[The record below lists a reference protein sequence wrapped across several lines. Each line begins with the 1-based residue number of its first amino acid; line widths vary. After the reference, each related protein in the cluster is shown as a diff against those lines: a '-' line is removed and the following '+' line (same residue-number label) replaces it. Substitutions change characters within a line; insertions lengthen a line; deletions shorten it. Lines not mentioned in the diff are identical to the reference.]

1 MKPIDQEPALT
12 ERVRDAIVDSI
23 LDGTFQTGD
32 RLAQEQLADRLN
44 VSRQPVSHALSLLKE
59 QGVLV
64 TLGRKGLT
72 LAPMDP
78 ALVGRLY
85 QVRGPL
91 DALAARLCAA
101 RVAANEIGARDFR
114 ALNALIERNAPNDP
128 KRGVDLPG
136 RQLTRQINADMDFH
150 VSLYR
155 LSGNSLIEDISRAHW
170 VHFRRSMRAVLTNPV
185 EHPQV
190 WKDHRE
196 ILNAVQDGDSDQ
208 AHRLSVQHCEHAA
221 IKVTA
226 SMTTKSA
233 I

>member
-1 MKPIDQEPALT
+1 MKPLDQKSALT
-12 ERVRDAIVDSI
+12 ERVRDAIIDSI

-72 LAPMDP
+72 VAPMDP
-78 ALVGRLY
+78 ALVGQLY

-101 RVAANEIGARDFR
+101 RVAANEIGARDLR
-114 ALNALIERNAPNDP
+114 ALDALVKRNAPYDSR
-128 KRGVDLPG
+128 RGVDLPA
-136 RQLTRQINADMDFH
+136 RQLTTHINADMVFH

-155 LSGNSLIEDISRAHW
+155 LSGNPLIEDISRAHW
-170 VHFRRSMRAVLTNPV
+170 VHFRRSMRAVLTNPA

-196 ILNAVQDGDSDQ
+196 ILNAVHDGDPDQ
-208 AHRLSVQHCEHAA
+208 AHRLSVQHCQHAA
-221 IKVTA
+221 VKATA
-226 SMTTKSA
+226 SLTTKGA
-233 I
+233 G